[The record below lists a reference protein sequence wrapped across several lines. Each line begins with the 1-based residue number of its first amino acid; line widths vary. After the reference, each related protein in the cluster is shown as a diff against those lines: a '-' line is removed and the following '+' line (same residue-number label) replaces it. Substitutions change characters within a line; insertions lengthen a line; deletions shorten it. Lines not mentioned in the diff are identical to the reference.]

1 MTLEEEKPKF
11 VIMFGVSLE
20 EEFLAIEET
29 IKWLEANAAKFKIP
43 EHYAKYLASNLAR
56 QKDVLNTLTIKKSI

>member
-1 MTLEEEKPKF
+1 MTP
-11 VIMFGVSLE
+11 E

-29 IKWLEANAAKFKIP
+29 IKWLEANSTEFMIP

-56 QKDVLNTLTIKKSI
+56 QRDAINTPTIKR

>member
-1 MTLEEEKPKF
+1 MT
-11 VIMFGVSLE
+11 LE

-43 EHYAKYLASNLAR
+43 EHYAKYLASNLER
-56 QKDVLNTLTIKKSI
+56 QKDVLNTLTIKKNI